1 MTKFLAPSLAV
12 VWKRSQ
18 FDAFLPHYLHGNT
31 NNSKPLKKMAFER
44 VFDRGIFWLKQ
55 VEKKRFDRDD
65 VAFILRKN
73 QEVLAK
79 CIKKYAFL
87 NENAMLG

>member
-1 MTKFLAPSLAV
+1 MTKFLAPTLAV

-18 FDAFLPHYLHGNT
+18 FDAFLPYYLHGNT
-31 NNSKPLKKMAFER
+31 NNSKPLKKTPLNAFLIEESL
-44 VFDRGIFWLKQ
+44 DWSSC
-55 VEKKRFDRDD
+55 KRFDRDD

-79 CIKKYAFL
+79 RIKKYAFL

>member
-1 MTKFLAPSLAV
+1 
-12 VWKRSQ
+12 
-18 FDAFLPHYLHGNT
+18 
-31 NNSKPLKKMAFER
+31 MAFER
-44 VFDRGIFWLKQ
+44 VFDRGVFWLKQ
-55 VEKKRFDRDD
+55 VEKKRLDRDD

-73 QEVLAK
+73 LEVLAK